1 MNLIILQCSP
11 NEDGLTAACAS
22 AAADGAR
29 QAGASVEEVK
39 LNDSQVGMCQAC
51 GHGWGQCQSGHEC
64 QVPDGFQALHQRV
77 LSADGLVLVTP
88 VYWGEMSESAKAFTD
103 RLRRCEAT
111 RDARIIDVG
120 GGTSRLVDGLL
131 ALGHTHVS
139 VLDIAE
145 AALAKARET
154 WRPSLPRD
162 VGHERCDDLRERSAL
177 RPLA

>member
-1 MNLIILQCSP
+1 MKEQTPEQHWSDVYTRKEDTDVSWYEPKAKVSLDLI
-11 NEDGLTAACAS
+11 A
-22 AAADGAR
+22 
-29 QAGASVEEVK
+29 
-39 LNDSQVGMCQAC
+39 
-51 GHGWGQCQSGHEC
+51 
-64 QVPDGFQALHQRV
+64 
-77 LSADGLVLVTP
+77 
-88 VYWGEMSESAKAFTD
+88 
-103 RLRRCEAT
+103 RCEAT
-111 RDARIIDVG
+111 REARIIDVG